1 MVNVYDNNLYAQV
14 NKLKNNVNIEFE
26 SSYERELC
34 IFNFVIVLHLY
45 GKKMKIDIVFIN
57 NLGMI

>member
-1 MVNVYDNNLYAQV
+1 MVNVYDNNLYAQIS
-14 NKLKNNVNIEFE
+14 KLKNRANIEFE

-34 IFNFVIVLHLY
+34 IFASVIVLYLY

-57 NLGMI
+57 NLKIM